1 MIVCITGGLGFIGS
15 HICVALMEAGHTV
28 ICIDNL
34 SNCSITILDRIKSIT
49 GKQPDF
55 FEIDL
60 RDYEK
65 LHDFF
70 EEHMNS
76 IDCVIHCAAL
86 KSVGES
92 NKFPLEYYDNNIT
105 GTINLLKCMKTANCY
120 NMIFSSSSTV
130 YGLSDTAP
138 LTEECKT
145 GAINPY
151 GRTKLY
157 IENILQDLAQSDP
170 AWTCICLRYF
180 NPVGAHPSGKIGENP
195 KGIPTNLLPYIIQV
209 ASKQQP
215 YLTVYGNDYDTPDGT
230 CIRDYIHISD
240 VASGHLAA
248 MQKLNEF
255 TGNNVINIGT
265 GQGYTVMQM
274 LDCMTKVVGH
284 PIPYVIGPRRLG
296 DAAVSFACADKAY
309 QLLNWKAE
317 KTLDDMC
324 KDAWKWHLSQH
335 KESTYQ

>member
-1 MIVCITGGLGFIGS
+1 
-15 HICVALMEAGHTV
+15 
-28 ICIDNL
+28 
-34 SNCSITILDRIKSIT
+34 
-49 GKQPDF
+49 
-55 FEIDL
+55 
-60 RDYEK
+60 
-65 LHDFF
+65 
-70 EEHMNS
+70 
-76 IDCVIHCAAL
+76 
-86 KSVGES
+86 
-92 NKFPLEYYDNNIT
+92 
-105 GTINLLKCMKTANCY
+105 
-120 NMIFSSSSTV
+120 
-130 YGLSDTAP
+130 
-138 LTEECKT
+138 
-145 GAINPY
+145 
-151 GRTKLY
+151 
-157 IENILQDLAQSDP
+157 
-170 AWTCICLRYF
+170 
-180 NPVGAHPSGKIGENP
+180 VGAHPSGKIGENA

-284 PIPYVIGPRRLG
+284 PIPYIIGPRRLG